1 MWLVNTVD
9 FIFGIGL
16 FINAMLFIPQAVKV
30 YQRKDSTGLSIL
42 TCLGFNFI
50 QLLFALHGV
59 IMQDYLLFFG
69 MGLSF
74 LTAGSVTFGILFYH
88 KKKSSDQ

>member
-1 MWLVNTVD
+1 MWLVNVVD

-30 YQRKDSTGLSIL
+30 YQHKDSTGLSIL
-42 TCLGFNFI
+42 TFLGFNFI
-50 QLLFALHGV
+50 QLLFALHGLIV
-59 IMQDYLLFFG
+59 RDYLLFFG

-74 LTAGSVTFGILFYH
+74 FTAGSVTLGIILYN
-88 KKKSSDQ
+88 KKKRVN